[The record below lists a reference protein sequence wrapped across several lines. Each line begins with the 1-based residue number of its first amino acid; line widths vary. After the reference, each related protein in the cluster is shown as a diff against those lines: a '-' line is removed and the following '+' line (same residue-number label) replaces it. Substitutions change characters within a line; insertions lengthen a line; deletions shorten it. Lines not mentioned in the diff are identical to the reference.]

1 MPCCCDMVR
10 QSAAAV
16 ARVGT
21 HVQISKPAIAAVA
34 ASIRASH
41 AARLVGPAAWDTRVH
56 FRDTLRPELT
66 LRYCLVLDALNFCFW
81 PEPGLEY
88 EHLATGLKACV
99 EADPQVLSDDSL
111 AGATP
116 AMVQRLF
123 GRECPVPLADE
134 RARFLAEIPEGL
146 RRHGGQATGLVA
158 AAQQSAAALVDLVV
172 EAFPGFRDQAVYR
185 GRQVFFYKRAQ
196 IFVADVWGAF
206 GGAGP
211 GAFHDVQRLTMF
223 ADYRVPAQLRT
234 MGILHYAT
242 ALAEAVDAGRELPA
256 GGEAEVEIRAATVE
270 AVELMRGALAPSL
283 PGITSVTLDWWL
295 WEAGEAG
302 KDAQSPH
309 HRTLVPYY

>member
-1 MPCCCDMVR
+1 MLLQPAS
-10 QSAAAV
+10 QSALGPDHVGTVMLCPPRVKPPCVPGDPSQVPSALALHTSPDPQGSEAAWWPGDRSGGSRAAV
-16 ARVGT
+16 GRSPGGPRGRGLSRVPGSSGVPVRPGAEVCAARV
-21 HVQISKPAIAAVA
+21 
-34 ASIRASH
+34 
-41 AARLVGPAAWDTRVH
+41 
-56 FRDTLRPELT
+56 
-66 LRYCLVLDALNFCFW
+66 
-81 PEPGLEY
+81 
-88 EHLATGLKACV
+88 
-99 EADPQVLSDDSL
+99 
-111 AGATP
+111 
-116 AMVQRLF
+116 
-123 GRECPVPLADE
+123 
-134 RARFLAEIPEGL
+134 L
-146 RRHGGQATGLVA
+146 RRGRCFP
-158 AAQQSAAALVDLVV
+158 AQPAPQRCGRHHSAGSPLPALLPTKQPRSP
-172 EAFPGFRDQAVYR
+172 PGPSPR

-206 GGAGP
+206 GGGGP